1 MSLLIVDSDKLYMT
15 SKNSSEATVLN
26 GFTIAKTCL
35 STRFCEHHDHKC
47 YSCCTATVC
56 QNSRNEE
63 HRCGC
68 YVKDNPTK
76 QTGLAKKIVVVTYLA
91 LFLLMGSLCMST
103 HNCHASILGPDKD
116 VVRGWLYNKKVV
128 VGKGLFGI
136 DRTEVINVYNVKTIE
151 IISYL
156 EERKWAPYSDNIGSV
171 RVNFTYVS
179 GGVEREYEAMFTYIW
194 ESGLTGKIR
203 HLKDVSIK
211 NK

>member
-1 MSLLIVDSDKLYMT
+1 MK
-15 SKNSSEATVLN
+15 
-26 GFTIAKTCL
+26 
-35 STRFCEHHDHKC
+35 
-47 YSCCTATVC
+47 
-56 QNSRNEE
+56 
-63 HRCGC
+63 
-68 YVKDNPTK
+68 TK
-76 QTGLAKKIVVVTYLA
+76 QLNQDGSVSRIGLINKIVVTGCLA

-203 HLKDVSIK
+203 HLKDAAIK
-211 NK
+211 SK